1 MSNGETFDTKSQ
13 LLNILFKPLVK
24 PFESSL
30 QSISL
35 QEVALSF
42 RVLCIDV
49 SVTVTSC
56 ATECLCNQSEIPGAF
71 HIPLA

>member
-30 QSISL
+30 QSI
-35 QEVALSF
+35 ALW
-42 RVLCIDV
+42 
-49 SVTVTSC
+49 
-56 ATECLCNQSEIPGAF
+56 E
-71 HIPLA
+71 LA